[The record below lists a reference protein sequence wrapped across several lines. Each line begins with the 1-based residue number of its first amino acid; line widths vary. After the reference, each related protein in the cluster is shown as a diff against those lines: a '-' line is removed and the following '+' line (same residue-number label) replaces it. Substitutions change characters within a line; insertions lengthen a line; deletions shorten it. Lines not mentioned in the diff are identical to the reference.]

1 MQELQGA
8 LPEHVMPPALVS
20 DAAQPLLHSLLDT
33 NMRACFHRCPDER
46 RHCVAAQ
53 HSISYEE
60 EDIACHIRWRIHAC
74 NASMSYEEEDTCIS
88 YEEEDNA
95 CHMRRRIHA
104 CNASGR
110 SRTLTA
116 LSVRCVC

>member
-53 HSISYEE
+53 HS
-60 EDIACHIRWRIHAC
+60 
-74 NASMSYEEEDTCIS
+74 MS

-95 CHMRRRIHA
+95 CHMRLRLFAFI
-104 CNASGR
+104 ASGR

-116 LSVRCVC
+116 LSVRCVCCEEEDIVFWYFLPFPHPHRPQRALCVLSV